1 MICVHFTTTSFPS
14 IAVNSMGNFQS
25 SMPTMES
32 TSQRAM
38 ASRPSRRPQAP
49 SMYTASSV

>member
-1 MICVHFTTTSFPS
+1 MIWVHLTTTSLPS
-14 IAVNSMGNFQS
+14 MAVNSTGNFQS

-38 ASRPSRRPQAP
+38 ASPPSMRPQAP
-49 SMYTASSV
+49 ST